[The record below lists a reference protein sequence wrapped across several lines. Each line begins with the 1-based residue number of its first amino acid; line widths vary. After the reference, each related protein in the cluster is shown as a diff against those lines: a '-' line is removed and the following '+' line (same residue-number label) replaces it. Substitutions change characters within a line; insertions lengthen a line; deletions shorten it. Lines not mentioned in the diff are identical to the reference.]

1 MNQTVRPQN
10 RREFM
15 NKMITPYDATTG
27 NPNSIFSEETKL
39 GQPENN
45 RAKQISVKGD
55 TDKDFYVGIKDIDEA
70 LMYYFTD
77 VLKLSTIQNNTSINV
92 PVLYGTPEN
101 WKGIQRD
108 GFYRDMNG
116 KILYP
121 LLMFKRNSVTQ
132 NRGLGNKLD
141 GNLVHNVQLFEK
153 RYSKRNNYG
162 NFGILTER
170 SPEKEYIVVVTPDY
184 VTLEYECIVWTYTVE
199 QMDKIVE
206 SLNFASRSYW
216 GDPNK
221 FQFYSSIESF
231 SDNVSYDVGQDRA
244 VKCTFTLVLN
254 GYLIPDSVNK
264 KIANANR
271 YFGVSQ
277 VVFGLETADS
287 AEQQQA
293 NMRKI
298 SPKKIS
304 SVLAAD
310 SVNNVIGTSGGVDTA
325 TLVYLTA
332 NLQVV
337 GNYVNSTTATFNK
350 AWALAPAG
358 LPTNNL
364 DNFNFFV
371 NGQYLERTAIVSWTD
386 DGIGQST
393 LVIDPSVLTF
403 SFDPTDLI
411 LGVGKFKP

>member
-1 MNQTVRPQN
+1 
-10 RREFM
+10 
-15 NKMITPYDATTG
+15 
-27 NPNSIFSEETKL
+27 
-39 GQPENN
+39 
-45 RAKQISVKGD
+45 
-55 TDKDFYVGIKDIDEA
+55 
-70 LMYYFTD
+70 
-77 VLKLSTIQNNTSINV
+77 
-92 PVLYGTPEN
+92 
-101 WKGIQRD
+101 
-108 GFYRDMNG
+108 
-116 KILYP
+116 
-121 LLMFKRNSVTQ
+121 
-132 NRGLGNKLD
+132 
-141 GNLVHNVQLFEK
+141 
-153 RYSKRNNYG
+153 
-162 NFGILTER
+162 
-170 SPEKEYIVVVTPDY
+170 VVVTPDY

-277 VVFGLETADS
+277 VVFGMETADS

-298 SPKKIS
+298 NPKKIS

-310 SVNNVIGTSGGVDTA
+310 SVNNIIGGAGGVDTA

-337 GNYVNSTTATFNK
+337 GNYVDGTTVTFNK

-364 DNFNFFV
+364 DNFNFFI

-386 DGIGQST
+386 DGLSLST
-393 LVIDPSVLTF
+393 LVIDPSVLTY
-403 SFDPTDLI
+403 SFDSTDLI
-411 LGVGKFKP
+411 LAVGKFKP